1 MQNLSNRLNRS
12 IRNMI
17 KNLGDRIR
25 KQRELAGE
33 TQKELAE
40 GIGVAQ
46 SAVSQ
51 WEKGINEPKATY
63 LKAISLR
70 YNVTSDYLLGIT
82 DIF

>member
-33 TQKELAE
+33 TQKELAD
-40 GIGVAQ
+40 GIGAAQ
-46 SAVSQ
+46 SAESQ
-51 WEKGINEPKATY
+51 LEKGINEPKAMY

>member
-1 MQNLSNRLNRS
+1 MLN
-12 IRNMI
+12 
-17 KNLGDRIR
+17 NLGDRI
-25 KQRELAGE
+25 KEQRELAGE

-70 YNVTSDYLLGIT
+70 YNVTSDYLFGIT